1 MFKRFLAKVKFNFN
15 NFQDL
20 AESKVLRDGNSAYL
34 KPSEKWSLGIGW
46 SFLGVLTF
54 WNFLVVLS

>member
-1 MFKRFLAKVKFNFN
+1 MFKRFLAKLKFNFN

-46 SFLGVLTF
+46 SFLGVL
-54 WNFLVVLS
+54 